1 MRLVQ
6 AISRWPR
13 WRDRL
18 IIREWEKE
26 DRPHQEPPVIVDGRF
41 GVDPVNVKT
50 VRAALELADAELAQP
65 QEPTA

>member
-1 MRLVQ
+1 MRLVE

-13 WRDRL
+13 WRGRL
-18 IIREWEKE
+18 IIREWEPE
-26 DRPHQEPPVIVDGRF
+26 DRPPQVAPVVVDGHI

-50 VRAALELADAELAQP
+50 VRAALERAEAEPAQP